1 MEEEHVA
8 YGGYGERLV
17 RRGTETLYHAA
28 GEENV
33 VGMGE
38 AGLVEACDA
47 DAGADGAEEAGE
59 EELRALSVLFGEYGH
74 DGTEWFWSDDMECEE
89 GEVGG
94 REYIPKC
101 ADN

>member
-1 MEEEHVA
+1 
-8 YGGYGERLV
+8 
-17 RRGTETLYHAA
+17 
-28 GEENV
+28 
-33 VGMGE
+33 MGE

>member
-1 MEEEHVA
+1 
-8 YGGYGERLV
+8 
-17 RRGTETLYHAA
+17 
-28 GEENV
+28 
-33 VGMGE
+33 
-38 AGLVEACDA
+38 
-47 DAGADGAEEAGE
+47 
-59 EELRALSVLFGEYGH
+59 LRALSVLFGECGH